1 MLTLLD
7 NVESTPYEIRQIFG
21 FLFICVAIAVA
32 ISSIASE
39 ILFLNNFPGY
49 AYGLVWFGVFGL
61 IFGYYFLHFKEKL
74 PLIRNR
80 MKNSLIW
87 PLYVKILNGFCWALP
102 FVLIGIFPQ
111 YFQYLILIGIGLGNL
126 STYFFMMFFS
136 KQKNNEQFLIG
147 LTALLVIPLAI
158 LIDMSIF
165 TSQQDIA
172 ILLSRL
178 LISVSYFTGGTYA
191 IFYKIK
197 TS

>member
-1 MLTLLD
+1 M
-7 NVESTPYEIRQIFG
+7 ESTQYEIQRIFG
-21 FLFICVAIAVA
+21 FLFICVATAVA
-32 ISSIASE
+32 ISSVTSE

-49 AYGLVWFGVFGL
+49 THGLVWFGTFGL
-61 IFGYYFLHFKEKL
+61 VFGYYFLHFKEKL
-74 PLIRNR
+74 SLIRNR

-111 YFQYLILIGIGLGNL
+111 YFQYLILIGIGLGNM

-147 LTALLVIPLAI
+147 LTALIVIPLAI
-158 LIDMSIF
+158 LIDTSIF
-165 TSQQDIA
+165 EYQQDIA
-172 ILLSRL
+172 ILLSRF
-178 LISVSYFTGGTYA
+178 LISVSYFTGGIYA

-197 TS
+197 MP